1 MSSSSHPLLAPMSS
15 RPANSPSP
23 FFIPSPHEEHSFHP
37 HPSLELATRVTV
49 QSAGVG
55 LLVSAVQNA
64 LDKHSAGAMG
74 VVTRTGGTIGFFAAM
89 GFSFSFVQAFTANI
103 RETDDA
109 LNGAAG
115 GCAAGFLAGVR
126 AKSLPMAVGACAGMG
141 TLIGTFNAA
150 GNALTGTNKK
160 LLPRPEREELR
171 QAFFKRPKQ
180 VEEVA

>member
-1 MSSSSHPLLAPMSS
+1 MASSSHPLLPPLSGKA
-15 RPANSPSP
+15 
-23 FFIPSPHEEHSFHP
+23 FFVPSPHEEHNFHP
-37 HPSLELATRVTV
+37 HPSLQLATRVTL

-64 LDKHSAGAMG
+64 LDKHNAGAMG
-74 VVTRTGGTIGFFAAM
+74 IVTRTGGTIGFFAAM
-89 GFSFSFVQAFTANI
+89 GFSFSFVQAITANI

-126 AKSLPMAVGACAGMG
+126 AKSLPMAFGACAGMG

-150 GNALTGTNKK
+150 GNALTGTNRK
-160 LLPRPEREELR
+160 LLPRPEREQLR
-171 QAFFKRPKQ
+171 QAFFKQPKQ
-180 VEEVA
+180 TEEVA

>member
-1 MSSSSHPLLAPMSS
+1 MASSSHPLLPPITA
-15 RPANSPSP
+15 RPANSS
-23 FFIPSPHEEHSFHP
+23 FFIPSPHEEHLFHP
-37 HPSLELATRVTV
+37 HPAVNIATRVTL

-64 LDKHSAGAMG
+64 LESHNAGALG
-74 VVTRTGGTIGFFAAM
+74 IFTRTGGTIGFFAAM
-89 GFSFSFVQAFTANI
+89 GFSFSFTQAITANI

-126 AKSLPMAVGACAGMG
+126 ARSFPIAVGACAGMG
-141 TLIGTFNAA
+141 TLIGTFSAA
-150 GNALTGTNKK
+150 GNSLTGTNRK

-171 QAFFKRPKQ
+171 QAFFKQPKHT
-180 VEEVA
+180 EEA

>member
-1 MSSSSHPLLAPMSS
+1 MASSSHPLLAPVTA
-15 RPANSPSP
+15 RPANTP
-23 FFIPSPHEEHSFHP
+23 FFIPSAHEEHTFHP
-37 HPSLELATRVTV
+37 HPSLLLATRVTL

-64 LDKHSAGAMG
+64 LDKHNSGAMG
-74 VVTRTGGTIGFFAAM
+74 IVTRTGGTIGFFAAM
-89 GFSFSFVQAFTANI
+89 GFSFSFVQAAVANV

-126 AKSLPMAVGACAGMG
+126 ARSLPIAAGACLGMG

-150 GNALTGTNKK
+150 GNALTGTNKR

-171 QAFFKRPKQ
+171 QAFFKQPKKA
-180 VEEVA
+180 VEETA